1 MPDFENFNN
10 QENKTELSPEQFKA
24 NVENALNEALRQIDE
39 LKDNEAFPNM
49 KKDLMERMEKIVLPG
64 LDVKQNLDSMYNF

>member
-1 MPDFENFNN
+1 MANFENLNS
-10 QENKTELSPEQFKA
+10 QENKPELSPEQFKI
-24 NVENALNEALRQIDE
+24 NVENALNEALKQINE

-49 KKDLMERMEKIVLPG
+49 KKELMERMEKIVLPG

>member
-49 KKDLMERMEKIVLPG
+49 KKDLMERMEKIVLHG
-64 LDVKQNLDSMYNF
+64 LDGNA